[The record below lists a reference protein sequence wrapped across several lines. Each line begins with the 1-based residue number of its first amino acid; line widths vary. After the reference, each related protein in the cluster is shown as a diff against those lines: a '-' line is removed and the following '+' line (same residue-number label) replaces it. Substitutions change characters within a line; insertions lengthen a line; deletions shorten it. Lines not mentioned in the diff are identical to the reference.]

1 MDLLCHTNAEPQQFI
16 EECVSC
22 LKHHRGSILTVT
34 NTWHNCFWLARFFS
48 SSNTSMFSYGA
59 CNRARWKLRRAE
71 WHRSQVHRWNKT
83 KAQTRVCCNHVA
95 NRTLPK
101 MYVVYKCCDIFTWG
115 WHCLCIDLVQCGAY
129 IGWFYIT
136 VEPWITNANGGTHLA
151 LKRSW
156 SLKFV
161 CVLVYVPFI

>member
-1 MDLLCHTNAEPQQFI
+1 MDPSSLSLTPGTIVFGWQDFFLLETLLYF
-16 EECVSC
+16 
-22 LKHHRGSILTVT
+22 LT
-34 NTWHNCFWLARFFS
+34 F
-48 SSNTSMFSYGA
+48 YGA
-59 CNRARWKLRRAE
+59 FKCNRAWWKLRRQE
-71 WHRSQVHRWNKT
+71 WLWHRSKVHSWKKT

-115 WHCLCIDLVQCGAY
+115 WHWIKITQRSGKTCINLVQCGAY
-129 IGWFYIT
+129 IGWRWFYIT
-136 VEPWITNANGGTHLA
+136 VEPWITNPNGGTHLA